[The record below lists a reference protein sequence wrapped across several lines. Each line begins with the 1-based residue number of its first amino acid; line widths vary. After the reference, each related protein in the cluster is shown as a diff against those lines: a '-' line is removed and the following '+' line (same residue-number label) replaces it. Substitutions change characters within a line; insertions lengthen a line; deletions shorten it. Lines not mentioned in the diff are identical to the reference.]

1 MKAAPGPAEE
11 SFDRLVDGFETAMLV
26 TRSLASHLRARPMAI
41 VGHDHGGR
49 LFFASRP
56 EDEKLDEIQKN
67 PDIAVTMQKPG
78 CYLSLTGRA
87 QIENDT
93 NLAQELWS
101 PSMKLWFPGGP
112 EDSALTL
119 IRFDT
124 ERGEYWDR
132 SGVLRLEFLWEAG
145 RALIKGEMLDEDR
158 LSGHGK
164 VGLGN

>member
-1 MKAAPGPAEE
+1 L
-11 SFDRLVDGFETAMLV
+11 LVEGLEF
-26 TRSLASHLRARPMAI
+26 LAQRAR
-41 VGHDHGGR
+41 
-49 LFFASRP
+49 
-56 EDEKLDEIQKN
+56 EKI
-67 PDIAVTMQKPG
+67 I
-78 CYLSLTGRA
+78 GRA
-87 QIENDT
+87 RRGRDDDT
-93 NLAQELWS
+93 D
-101 PSMKLWFPGGP
+101 GP